1 MWITARKWAVWAVIN
16 NLTFLQTSQQTKP
29 STRSSAVAA
38 RALGEVA
45 LSKEW
50 LVFPQKQLHPS
61 RAVLEALP
69 SQHTDLPSRSL
80 GFLLLCAFGPIL
92 QLASRS
98 TASPAGC
105 HKLRLFS
112 HLAQPLQPP
121 APGPALHT
129 HGRSASAPRAAW
141 VGVEHC
147 RELITHTSKFQ
158 FAHSPLVEYCYL

>member
-1 MWITARKWAVWAVIN
+1 
-16 NLTFLQTSQQTKP
+16 LFSKP
-29 STRSSAVAA
+29 LSKQNQAHAA
-38 RALGEVA
+38 RQWQPVHWEKLLLAKNGWSPPRNSSIPAELSLRHCPCSTQTCRPAALGGIG
-45 LSKEW
+45 LLQS
-50 LVFPQKQLHPS
+50 
-61 RAVLEALP
+61 
-69 SQHTDLPSRSL
+69 
-80 GFLLLCAFGPIL
+80 LLLCAFGPIL

-105 HKLRLFS
+105 HKLRLLS

-147 RELITHTSKFQ
+147 RELITHTPKFQ